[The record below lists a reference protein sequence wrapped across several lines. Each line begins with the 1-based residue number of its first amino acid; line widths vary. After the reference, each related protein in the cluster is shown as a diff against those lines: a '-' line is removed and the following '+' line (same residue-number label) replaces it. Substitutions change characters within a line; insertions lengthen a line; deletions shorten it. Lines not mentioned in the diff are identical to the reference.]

1 MNAYGWIYNYDPFP
15 NRTGIRSIRNR
26 PCAIV
31 LDDWRGGQVVAIDG
45 DAITVRLHL
54 EHALLGTRTVDRA
67 VFTAAGLS
75 PIVGDACAVR
85 VEGASPDYVV
95 VAVHSAHFIG
105 GGPARG
111 DQVAYVARG
120 ELMPGC
126 CFEAAGRSHVYEG
139 A

>member
-1 MNAYGWIYNYDPFP
+1 MSGWIVNYDPCP
-15 NRTGIRSIRNR
+15 NGGGRSVLNR

-31 LDDWRGGQVVAIDG
+31 VDDWRGGQVIAIDG
-45 DAITVRLHL
+45 DALTVRLHL
-54 EHALLGTRTVDRA
+54 EHSLIGVRVLDRA
-67 VFTAAGLS
+67 LFTAAGLS

-85 VEGASPDYVV
+85 VEGTSPDYVV

-139 A
+139 V